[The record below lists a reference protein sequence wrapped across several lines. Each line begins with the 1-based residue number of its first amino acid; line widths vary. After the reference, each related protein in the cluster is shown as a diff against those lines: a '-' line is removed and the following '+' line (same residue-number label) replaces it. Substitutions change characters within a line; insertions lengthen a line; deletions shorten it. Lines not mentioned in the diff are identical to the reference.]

1 MRNEKSKGW
10 LAGFHTSY
18 FEDISLVS
26 MNTLFVTASARMHGV
41 IEHFFPTFIENA
53 KKEAPQEYS
62 DIGSFPLQWG
72 KLYDL
77 RPHPNFEAKA

>member
-1 MRNEKSKGW
+1 MRNEKSEGW

-26 MNTLFVTASARMHGV
+26 MNTLFVTALARMHGV

-53 KKEAPQEYS
+53 
-62 DIGSFPLQWG
+62 
-72 KLYDL
+72 
-77 RPHPNFEAKA
+77 